1 MCLCL
6 EAGQCVQAAVLNSTC
21 SRTREE
27 PVNPRGGRGM
37 DVSLHFLC
45 TPSCPPLW
53 GGLPCGKLGINLHYS
68 GHSKLLKSA
77 GKNPPLV
84 QWWGW
89 GCRGWWQ
96 ERWGAGGTWCESLGD
111 GKGALS
117 PWRWKGGTECRLCP
131 WSREQLGA
139 LDWILQEMVFWPGRV
154 SRWMLQLRLCGRA
167 RNRLLTKS
175 WKWGSKGN

>member
-21 SRTREE
+21 NRTREE
-27 PVNPRGGRGM
+27 TVNPRGGRGM

-45 TPSCPPLW
+45 TPSWPPLW

-89 GCRGWWQ
+89 GCRAQWQ

-117 PWRWKGGTECRLCP
+117 VGCAPGAGSSLEPWTEFCRRWFFGQGGWAGGCFSSGCVVGLEISSWQSPGNEAAKG
-131 WSREQLGA
+131 
-139 LDWILQEMVFWPGRV
+139 I
-154 SRWMLQLRLCGRA
+154 
-167 RNRLLTKS
+167 NH
-175 WKWGSKGN
+175 